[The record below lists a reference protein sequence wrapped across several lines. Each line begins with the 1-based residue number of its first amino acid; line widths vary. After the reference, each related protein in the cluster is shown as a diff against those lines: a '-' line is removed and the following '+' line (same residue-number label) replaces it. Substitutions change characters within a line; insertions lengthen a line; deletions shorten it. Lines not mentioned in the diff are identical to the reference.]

1 MLESLTAMITLD
13 NLVTFIITVGFAFG
27 IVYMFFKETGLEAKL
42 KRIKKLQ
49 AEQITSGWGAEE
61 LKKLTKMQVD
71 ELLKIS
77 KKINKRIIIGVQEIG
92 KAKLRIAIT
101 PTLFLYEIRSGFL
114 GNEKKFM
121 IIDKTE
127 ISHVDKKNIFVTD
140 DIINNKAGIFFLL
153 GMDKEILKQKTKYI
167 DFLINK
173 LNVEDTM
180 GRISNLATKVSYLDI
195 VHAQQSDLLMKRIE
209 AMNKQAEGGGSS
221 VNTLDFLSA

>member
-1 MLESLTAMITLD
+1 MFEFLTLD
-13 NLVTFIITVGFAFG
+13 WVFNVIITVGIAVAF
-27 IVYMFFKETGLEAKL
+27 VYLIFRETGVEAKL
-42 KRIKKLQ
+42 KKIKKLQ

-61 LKKLTKMQVD
+61 LKKLTKMQVN

-77 KKINKRIIIGVQEIG
+77 KKINKKIIIGVQEIG

-101 PTLFLYEIRSGFL
+101 PTLFLYEIRSGIL

-121 IIDKTE
+121 IIDKAE

-153 GMDKEILKQKTKYI
+153 GMSKDLLKQKTRYI
-167 DFLINK
+167 NFLIDK

-195 VHAQQSDLLMKRIE
+195 AHAQQSDLLMKRID
-209 AMNKQAEGGGSS
+209 AMNKQGENNGHNISAM
-221 VNTLDFLSA
+221 DFLSA